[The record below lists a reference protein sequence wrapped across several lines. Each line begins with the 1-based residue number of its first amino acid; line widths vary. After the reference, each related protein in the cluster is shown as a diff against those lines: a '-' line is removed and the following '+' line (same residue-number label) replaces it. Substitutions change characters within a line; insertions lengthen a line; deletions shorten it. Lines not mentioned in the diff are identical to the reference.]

1 LLLLAGI
8 PTKTNKEIRD
18 LIIQSS
24 DKYAAPTAQ
33 YGYGIPNFS
42 LALTRS
48 VKDFDKNYFVPYPN
62 PTSEIISVRFP
73 KVLIKERLFL
83 YRFRPKVLERQVSSP
98 VDTFSLKSLSNGIYI
113 YKIESEAFSKSGKI
127 IKQ

>member
-33 YGYGIPNFS
+33 YGYGIPFS

-62 PTSEIISVRFP
+62 QLLKLFRSGFQ

-98 VDTFSLKSLSNGIYI
+98 VPFH
-113 YKIESEAFSKSGKI
+113 
-127 IKQ
+127 

>member
-1 LLLLAGI
+1 LFLLAGI

-48 VKDFDKNYFVPYPN
+48 KVDLKNYFVPYPN

-73 KVLIKERLFL
+73 KF
-83 YRFRPKVLERQVSSP
+83 
-98 VDTFSLKSLSNGIYI
+98 
-113 YKIESEAFSKSGKI
+113 
-127 IKQ
+127 

>member
-1 LLLLAGI
+1 LAGI

-62 PTSEIISVRFP
+62 PTLKLFRSGFQ
-73 KVLIKERLFL
+73 KVLIKERLFIP
-83 YRFRPKVLERQVSSP
+83 F
-98 VDTFSLKSLSNGIYI
+98 
-113 YKIESEAFSKSGKI
+113 
-127 IKQ
+127 

>member
-1 LLLLAGI
+1 MVAFFLAGI
-8 PTKTNKEIRD
+8 SPRNKEIRD

-73 KVLIKERLFL
+73 KVLIKERLF
-83 YRFRPKVLERQVSSP
+83 FIP
-98 VDTFSLKSLSNGIYI
+98 F
-113 YKIESEAFSKSGKI
+113 
-127 IKQ
+127 

>member
-1 LLLLAGI
+1 MERLFWSRLRGMVASAGI

-24 DKYAAPTAQ
+24 DKRCTYCSIWLR
-33 YGYGIPNFS
+33 YSNFS

-98 VDTFSLKSLSNGIYI
+98 RYLFI
-113 YKIESEAFSKSGKI
+113 KI
-127 IKQ
+127 IK

>member
-24 DKYAAPTAQ
+24 RNCTYSQ

-73 KVLIKERLFL
+73 KSFNKGTVIFIP
-83 YRFRPKVLERQVSSP
+83 F
-98 VDTFSLKSLSNGIYI
+98 
-113 YKIESEAFSKSGKI
+113 
-127 IKQ
+127 

>member
-1 LLLLAGI
+1 LLFWQAF

-48 VKDFDKNYFVPYPN
+48 VKDFDK
-62 PTSEIISVRFP
+62 II
-73 KVLIKERLFL
+73 LFL
-83 YRFRPKVLERQVSSP
+83 IQIQLHYFGPVSRK
-98 VDTFSLKSLSNGIYI
+98 F
-113 YKIESEAFSKSGKI
+113 
-127 IKQ
+127 

>member
-1 LLLLAGI
+1 MVAFLAGI

-73 KVLIKERLFL
+73 
-83 YRFRPKVLERQVSSP
+83 
-98 VDTFSLKSLSNGIYI
+98 
-113 YKIESEAFSKSGKI
+113 ESFNKGTVI
-127 IKQ
+127 FIPF

>member
-48 VKDFDKNYFVPYPN
+48 VK
-62 PTSEIISVRFP
+62 
-73 KVLIKERLFL
+73 VLIKIILFL
-83 YRFRPKVLERQVSSP
+83 IQTNLKLFR
-98 VDTFSLKSLSNGIYI
+98 
-113 YKIESEAFSKSGKI
+113 SGFQSFNKGTVI
-127 IKQ
+127 FIPF

>member
-1 LLLLAGI
+1 MAQGVSTVLSNEFGTIITANGTSFSGPVLGMVWLLLAGI

-62 PTSEIISVRFP
+62 PTL
-73 KVLIKERLFL
+73 KLF
-83 YRFRPKVLERQVSSP
+83 R
-98 VDTFSLKSLSNGIYI
+98 
-113 YKIESEAFSKSGKI
+113 SGFQKF
-127 IKQ
+127 